1 MRPLSRTA
9 RLLAATLGLVAWLAA
24 VPAAASAQE
33 LVVARIHVLQGAAH
47 LSPFSGQD
55 VSGVEGVVTV
65 ERSTSFWMQ
74 DPTPDTDEATSDGPW
89 CSARASVRWST
100 SAIWCG

>member
-24 VPAAASAQE
+24 VPAASSQE
-33 LVVARIHVLQGAAH
+33 LVVARIHDLQGAAH

-55 VSGVEGVVTV
+55 VSGVEGIVTV

-74 DPTPDTDEATSDGPW
+74 TRPRTPTRPPPTAFW
-89 CSARASVRWST
+89 CSARAWGRWST
-100 SAIWCG
+100 SAITCG